1 MASIDILSSQETGKA
16 FLNNGQPQ
24 TGRSSVVKASLSALN
39 TSEQM
44 KMNRILVEEY
54 NKKQKTILDQ
64 PLGDVLNNTVNFF
77 GRSFELY
84 EEKVLDA
91 KVTRKLY
98 ETDDPYLNNLQIHM
112 MAIGMFVR
120 DEDNIIYLGIIMII
134 LSILICFFNISRG
147 NGFSEPVK
155 ES

>member
-16 FLNNGQPQ
+16 LLNNGQPQ
-24 TGRSSVVKASLSALN
+24 TGRSSVVKASLDALN
-39 TSEQM
+39 RSEQM

-98 ETDDPYLNNLQIHM
+98 ETEDPYLDNLQIHL
-112 MAIGMFVR
+112 MAIGLFIR
-120 DEDNIIYLGIIMII
+120 DEENIIYLGIIMII

>member
-16 FLNNGQPQ
+16 LLNNGQPQ
-24 TGRSSVVKASLSALN
+24 TGRSSVVKASLDALN
-39 TSEQM
+39 RSEQM

-147 NGFSEPVK
+147 NGYTEPVK
-155 ES
+155 EP

>member
-1 MASIDILSSQETGKA
+1 M
-16 FLNNGQPQ
+16 
-24 TGRSSVVKASLSALN
+24 
-39 TSEQM
+39 
-44 KMNRILVEEY
+44 
-54 NKKQKTILDQ
+54 
-64 PLGDVLNNTVNFF
+64 LNNTVNFF

-98 ETDDPYLNNLQIHM
+98 ETEDPYLDNLQIHL
-112 MAIGMFVR
+112 MAISLFIR

-147 NGFSEPVK
+147 NGFSEPIK